1 MESDRS
7 QLAAD
12 WDIKE
17 MIMRRII
24 PNDDHEQSQIYFPF
38 NTWLGRKVST
48 LKSKREIYPSTDHH
62 FKGNYVLEMIVYL
75 ISDIFRT
82 DLLSSER

>member
-1 MESDRS
+1 MHISSMNIRICSVESDRS

-17 MIMRRII
+17 MIMWRII

-62 FKGNYVLEMIVYL
+62 FKGNYVLKMIA
-75 ISDIFRT
+75 
-82 DLLSSER
+82 